1 MGSSPLT
8 RGKRDNEKHLTDEE
22 RLIPAHA
29 GKTMRRRRRR
39 FQRRAHPRS
48 RGENGLSGAHRAVNV
63 GSSPLTRG
71 KLLYPEQP
79 HVHSRLIPAHA
90 GKTYSS
96 APTTRRSR
104 AHPRSRGENARR
116 WAHRSSQ
123 TGSSPLTRGK
133 PDDVDGFH
141 VGPGLIPAHAGKT
154 VASGWN
160 VAGGQAH
167 PRSRGENAISMA
179 SVTSDCGS
187 SPLTRGKPAR
197 EDGELSS
204 SGLIPAHAGKTPPVR
219 PTRAA
224 SRAHPRSR
232 GENLLRSYPARTT
245 AGSSPLT
252 RGKLCDADCQGRI

>member
-154 VASGWN
+154 QVSCAGVRTGW
-160 VAGGQAH
+160 AH
-167 PRSRGENAISMA
+167 PRSRGENCSSGRQPIQAW
-179 SVTSDCGS
+179 GS
-187 SPLTRGKPAR
+187 SPLTRGKLAFTIDR
-197 EDGELSS
+197 AQCI
-204 SGLIPAHAGKTPPVR
+204 GLIPAHAGKTQAHQHAYHAQ
-219 PTRAA
+219 T
-224 SRAHPRSR
+224 AHPRSR
-232 GENLLRSYPARTT
+232 GENRTVR
-245 AGSSPLT
+245 PQV
-252 RGKLCDADCQGRI
+252 RER